1 MNMKFV
7 KRFLAV
13 SMAATIMV
21 VPMVASAT
29 DNADGSAGIEQTTD
43 SSTGST
49 KTDEQTTDPSTGST
63 KTDEESTES
72 TDSTDSN
79 KTDQKSAEKTTQ
91 QTKTAEQTTQSTQST
106 QTEQESAG
114 EKLNKTMAEKTA
126 ASTTAVVAGKT
137 LKSDVA
143 GTVDVTN
150 SKTIKAFI
158 LNSANGK
165 TAGDKQ
171 TVFSKT
177 AKESPKAFDSAN
189 AAAAAIGGTVVGDAL
204 NADITLKNG
213 GTAKAVLKEAPAGTV
228 KVIQVADGGAT
239 TVLDATVD
247 GTVVTFTPSNG
258 HFTYFIVVI

>member
-21 VPMVASAT
+21 VPMVASAGEVNGEGT
-29 DNADGSAGIEQTTD
+29 GTEQSTD
-43 SSTGST
+43 S
-49 KTDEQTTDPSTGST
+49 STGST

-91 QTKTAEQTTQSTQST
+91 QTKTAEQTTQSTQSTQST

-150 SKTIKAFI
+150 SKTYKAFI
-158 LNSANGK
+158 LTSTNGK

-213 GTAKAVLKEAPAGTV
+213 GTAKAVLKEAPTGTV